1 MARFIMIKNE
11 RQYRITKT
19 QAEKFAS
26 ALSDAQSKEYTDPLL
41 AELERNAL
49 KSQLDELSQQID
61 EYEELQAGTRSV
73 IDVDSFAELPD
84 ALVKARI
91 AAGLSQKNLA
101 DRLELKE
108 QQIQRYEATDY
119 RTASLARL
127 QEIVQAL
134 GISVRGKVFL
144 PNQRQMEVV

>member
-1 MARFIMIKNE
+1 MIKNE

-19 QAEKFAS
+19 QAKKFAS

-61 EYEELQAGTRSV
+61 EYEKLQAGTRSV

-101 DRLELKE
+101 DRLKLKE

-144 PNQRQMEVV
+144 PNQPQMEVA

>member
-61 EYEELQAGTRSV
+61 EYEKLQAGTRSV

-101 DRLELKE
+101 DRLKLKE
-108 QQIQRYEATDY
+108 QQIQRSEATDY

-144 PNQRQMEVV
+144 PNQPQMEVV

>member
-1 MARFIMIKNE
+1 MIKNE

-144 PNQRQMEVV
+144 PNQPQMEVA

>member
-19 QAEKFAS
+19 QAKKFAI
-26 ALSDAQSKEYTDPLL
+26 ALSDAQSKEYTEPLL

-119 RTASLARL
+119 RTASLSRL

>member
-1 MARFIMIKNE
+1 MIKNE

-144 PNQRQMEVV
+144 PNQPQMEVV

>member
-1 MARFIMIKNE
+1 MIKNE

-101 DRLELKE
+101 DRLKLKE

-144 PNQRQMEVV
+144 PNQPQMEVA